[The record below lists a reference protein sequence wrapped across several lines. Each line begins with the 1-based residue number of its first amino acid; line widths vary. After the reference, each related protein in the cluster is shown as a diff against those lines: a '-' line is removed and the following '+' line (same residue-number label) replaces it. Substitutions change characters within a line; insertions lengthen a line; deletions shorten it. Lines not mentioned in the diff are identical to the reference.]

1 MKKKK
6 NEENK
11 NENPVNNNE
20 EIQQNIHDDENKIDD
35 IQKDNNE
42 NIEQNNDN
50 IEPDNSDEIQ
60 APIEDA
66 QENIVENNHD
76 SYQDTYEFN
85 GKENHEKFSFKILFE
100 KYLFSFHNQLLNYL
114 PLPYDYLFM
123 IILGYFFMCLF
134 TKGKNSINIKKQR
147 RLINPDVFAI
157 EQKLNE
163 ISKIQNEVS
172 KGKKPKKENKKINI
186 DNIIKENINIEK
198 LENIERT
205 INKIMNDLNER
216 NKENSQ
222 EKSMISNICD
232 IQTKLIDEVTKNNE
246 AQGETEGKNDKEDD
260 DDEEEEEEDDQ

>member
-1 MKKKK
+1 
-6 NEENK
+6 
-11 NENPVNNNE
+11 
-20 EIQQNIHDDENKIDD
+20 
-35 IQKDNNE
+35 
-42 NIEQNNDN
+42 
-50 IEPDNSDEIQ
+50 
-60 APIEDA
+60 
-66 QENIVENNHD
+66 
-76 SYQDTYEFN
+76 
-85 GKENHEKFSFKILFE
+85 
-100 KYLFSFHNQLLNYL
+100 
-114 PLPYDYLFM
+114 M

-172 KGKKPKKENKKINI
+172 KGKKQKKENKKINI

-260 DDEEEEEEDDQ
+260 DEEEEEEDDQ

>member
-1 MKKKK
+1 
-6 NEENK
+6 
-11 NENPVNNNE
+11 
-20 EIQQNIHDDENKIDD
+20 
-35 IQKDNNE
+35 
-42 NIEQNNDN
+42 
-50 IEPDNSDEIQ
+50 
-60 APIEDA
+60 
-66 QENIVENNHD
+66 
-76 SYQDTYEFN
+76 
-85 GKENHEKFSFKILFE
+85 
-100 KYLFSFHNQLLNYL
+100 
-114 PLPYDYLFM
+114 
-123 IILGYFFMCLF
+123 MCLF

-172 KGKKPKKENKKINI
+172 KGKKQKKENKKINI

-246 AQGETEGKNDKEDD
+246 AQGETKGKNDKEDDD

>member
-1 MKKKK
+1 
-6 NEENK
+6 
-11 NENPVNNNE
+11 
-20 EIQQNIHDDENKIDD
+20 
-35 IQKDNNE
+35 
-42 NIEQNNDN
+42 
-50 IEPDNSDEIQ
+50 
-60 APIEDA
+60 
-66 QENIVENNHD
+66 
-76 SYQDTYEFN
+76 
-85 GKENHEKFSFKILFE
+85 
-100 KYLFSFHNQLLNYL
+100 
-114 PLPYDYLFM
+114 
-123 IILGYFFMCLF
+123 MCLF

-172 KGKKPKKENKKINI
+172 KGKKQKKENKKINI

-260 DDEEEEEEDDQ
+260 DEEEEEEDDQ